1 MALSEAIGPIGNIS
15 PMKKTILLIA
25 ISLISVPLVAHAQ
38 DQRPPRLTTVTEERY
53 RLQPGDVLE
62 IQYRYSPEFNQTVTV
77 QPDGYVTLEVG
88 GDLKIAGM
96 TVDQTRQAIL
106 KQASTRLQDPIA
118 TVILKEFQKP
128 YFVVAGEVAQPGKIE
143 MRERV
148 TALQAIMLAG
158 GMKESAK
165 SSQVVVFRKI
175 NSDIAEVK
183 LLNLKTIRRTSDL
196 ENDLT
201 LQPGDMVFVLLLSWY
216 AALSAQGL
224 YVSHRLSSLRG
235 ELREIARAVAIS
247 SLALLV
253 AAQLGKWP
261 TINLLTVGGFGVAGF
276 VLVAAGRVAL
286 RLNLRRLRAHG
297 HNVKAL
303 VIIGA

>member
-1 MALSEAIGPIGNIS
+1 
-15 PMKKTILLIA
+15 
-25 ISLISVPLVAHAQ
+25 VPLVAQAQ

-77 QPDGYVTLEVG
+77 QPDGYITLEVG
-88 GDLKIAGM
+88 GDLKVAGM

-148 TALQAIMLAG
+148 TAIQAIMLAG

-183 LLNLKTIRRTSDL
+183 LLNLKTMRRTSDL

-201 LQPGDMVFVLLLSWY
+201 LQPGDMVFVPRDKISKIE
-216 AALSAQGL
+216 
-224 YVSHRLSSLRG
+224 RFMR
-235 ELREIARAVAIS
+235 VAS
-247 SLALLV
+247 V
-253 AAQLGKWP
+253 AAFMAPKL
-261 TINLLTVGGFGVAGF
+261 
-276 VLVAAGRVAL
+276 
-286 RLNLRRLRAHG
+286 
-297 HNVKAL
+297 
-303 VIIGA
+303 